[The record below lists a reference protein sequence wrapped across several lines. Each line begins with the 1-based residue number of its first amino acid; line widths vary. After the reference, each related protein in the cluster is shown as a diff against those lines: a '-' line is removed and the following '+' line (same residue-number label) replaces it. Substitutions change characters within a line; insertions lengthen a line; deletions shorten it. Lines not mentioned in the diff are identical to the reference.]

1 MRLGFNPNK
10 DRPLTVTSYTHQVV
24 IPVYIPNQE
33 DYFKD
38 SFQILKYCLESLFKT
53 CHAQTFFTVVNN
65 GSCAEVKADLDNL
78 LAQNKIQE
86 VLHTHNIGKLNAILK
101 GVVGHSFP
109 LVTIADADV
118 LFLSHWQRAAYNI
131 FETFP
136 KAGVVCPTPSSR
148 SLRTFTANIY
158 WDLFFSKKLKFSKVK
173 NPDALKA
180 FAHSVGD
187 ENFYNEAQLQT
198 YFTIS
203 DKMVEAVIGAGHFA
217 ATYRREVFQSLDKLQ
232 SSYALGGDSESQLL
246 DIPVVK
252 CGYWRLSTADN
263 FAFHMG
269 NIKEAWMEK
278 EMRKLEPSTIS
289 DTPILFP
296 YSSQSIFR
304 YWIVNKLFAKLI
316 LKKNIFKHFLIW
328 KGLDK
333 AHKESYLK

>member
-1 MRLGFNPNK
+1 
-10 DRPLTVTSYTHQVV
+10 
-24 IPVYIPNQE
+24 
-33 DYFKD
+33 
-38 SFQILKYCLESLFKT
+38 
-53 CHAQTFFTVVNN
+53 
-65 GSCAEVKADLDNL
+65 
-78 LAQNKIQE
+78 
-86 VLHTHNIGKLNAILK
+86 
-101 GVVGHSFP
+101 
-109 LVTIADADV
+109 ADV